1 MNTLRTSFNLVSPT
15 LLFWALIYA
24 FDTTARSLIFATVH
38 PLDKPGSVQLINIID
53 KQS

>member
-1 MNTLRTSFNLVSPT
+1 MNTLRTSFNLVSLA
-15 LLFWALIYA
+15 LLFWVLIYA

-38 PLDKPGSVQLINIID
+38 PLDKPGNVQLINMTD